1 MTSRRFSIRLSRFLR
16 RRILREDV
24 GVRDSAKSRRDLLD
38 EIYLLRD
45 VAGERLQKIAAMQER
60 IDTLRRESRVTRR
73 APLRQE
79 QSAAEAEPKSA
90 PDEARDTQPR
100 LYVDVTELALKAG
113 QTGIQRLVRE
123 MLRALLADPPGG
135 YRVEAVRA
143 APGESYRHARAF
155 VRGLGLVGATE
166 GGDSLVDARAG
177 DVFLGLDHSMYAVI
191 ANAGQLAAM
200 RERGVRLWFVCN
212 DVLPLTHQEWF
223 PPEVHVAF
231 KAWLETIARIADGV
245 ACISRTTETELRHHM
260 DALPVSQ
267 DRAPTL
273 ESFRLGG
280 DIAANDGAGVAF
292 APADMSALEHLRG
305 LPSFLM
311 VGTLEPRKG
320 HAQAL
325 EAFERLWDEGE
336 NVALVLV
343 GLPGWLTDVTQ
354 RRIRHHDE
362 LGKRLF
368 WFMHAGDALVERLY
382 ATCTALLA
390 PSQGE
395 GFGLPLV
402 EAARHAL
409 PVLARDM
416 PVFREVAGVHATYFS
431 GLDAASLA
439 SAVRKWLAVHNRGDT
454 PAVAG
459 MPWVTWSESATQLAH
474 LMLDSRHEPGCTP
487 HTQGAEQP

>member
-1 MTSRRFSIRLSRFLR
+1 MTSRRFSIRLRRFLR

-24 GVRDSAKSRRDLLD
+24 GARDSDKSRRDLLD

-45 VAGERLQKIAAMQER
+45 VAGERLQKITAMQER
-60 IDTLRRESRVTRR
+60 IDTLRRELRVARR
-73 APLRQE
+73 TPARREPPAG
-79 QSAAEAEPKSA
+79 AAEPEST
-90 PDEARDTQPR
+90 PDEARDAKPR
-100 LYVDVTELALKAG
+100 LYVDVTELALNAG

-123 MLRALLADPPGG
+123 TLRALLADPPGDC
-135 YRVEAVRA
+135 RVEAVRA

-155 VRGLGLVGATE
+155 ARGLGMAGVAG
-166 GGDSLVDARAG
+166 GGDSLIEARAG

-191 ANAGQLAAM
+191 ANAGQLAVM
-200 RERGVRLWFVCN
+200 RERGVHLWFVCN
-212 DVLPLTHQEWF
+212 DVLPLTHPEWF

-245 ACISRTTETELRHHM
+245 ACISRSTEIELRRELE
-260 DALPVSQ
+260 ALPMS
-267 DRAPTL
+267 RHRMPAL
-273 ESFRLGG
+273 GHFRLGG
-280 DIAANDGAGVAF
+280 DIATNSGAEAVVAPGE
-292 APADMSALEHLRG
+292 AATLERLRG

-325 EAFERLWDEGE
+325 EAFERLWEEGE
-336 NVALVLV
+336 NVALVVV
-343 GLPGWLTDVTQ
+343 GLPGWMTDVTQ
-354 RRIRHHDE
+354 RRIRHHDQ

-368 WFMHAGDALVERLY
+368 WFMHASDVLVEKLY

-395 GFGLPLV
+395 GFGLPLA
-402 EAARHAL
+402 EAARHGL

-416 PVFREVAGVHATYFS
+416 PVFREVAGTHATYFS
-431 GLDAASLA
+431 GLDTASLA
-439 SAVRKWLAVHNRGDT
+439 SAVREWMAAHNRGDT

-459 MPWVTWSESATQLAH
+459 MPRLTWSESAAQLAH
-474 LMLDSRHEPGCTP
+474 LVLDSRPEPGCTRAI
-487 HTQGAEQP
+487 QGAEQS

>member
-1 MTSRRFSIRLSRFLR
+1 MTSRRFWIRLRRFLR
-16 RRILREDV
+16 RRILRENV
-24 GVRDSAKSRRDLLD
+24 EARDSAKSRRDLLD
-38 EIYLLRD
+38 EVYLLRD
-45 VAGERLQKIAAMQER
+45 VAGEPLHKFAALQER
-60 IDTLRRESRVTRR
+60 IEALRQESRVSGRGLPHR
-73 APLRQE
+73 GSSPEGAAPESL
-79 QSAAEAEPKSA
+79 
-90 PDEARDTQPR
+90 PDEARDAQPR
-100 LYVDVTELALKAG
+100 LYVDITELAHKAG

-123 MLRALLADPPGG
+123 TLRALLADPPGG

-143 APGESYRHARAF
+143 PPGEAYRHARAF
-155 VRGLGLVGATE
+155 ARGLRVAEIAGEDDTPI
-166 GGDSLVDARAG
+166 DPRAD

-200 RERGVRLWFVCN
+200 RDRGVRLWFVCN
-212 DVLPLTHQEWF
+212 DVLPLTHPEWF

-245 ACISRTTETELRHHM
+245 ACISRTTETELRSQLER
-260 DALPVSQ
+260 LPVS
-267 DRAPTL
+267 RHRMPI
-273 ESFRLGG
+273 LGHFELG
-280 DIAANDGAGVAF
+280 ADIARSGGADAAA
-292 APADMSALEHLRG
+292 APGEAATLEHLRG

-368 WFMHAGDALVERLY
+368 WFMHADDALVEKLY
-382 ATCTALLA
+382 ATCTALLV

-402 EAARHAL
+402 EAARHGL

-416 PVFREVAGVHATYFS
+416 PVFREVAGTHAVYFS
-431 GLDAASLA
+431 GLDGASLA
-439 SAVRKWLAVHNRGDT
+439 SAVRQWLAAHGRGDAPVT
-454 PAVAG
+454 AG
-459 MPWVTWSESATQLAH
+459 MPQVTWSESAARLAR
-474 LMLDSRHEPGCTP
+474 LVLDPRPGPGAATP
-487 HTQGAEQP
+487 PQGAEPS

>member
-1 MTSRRFSIRLSRFLR
+1 VISRRLSIRLRRFLR
-16 RRILREDV
+16 RRVLREDV
-24 GVRDSAKSRRDLLD
+24 GVRDSDKSRRDLLD

-45 VAGERLQKIAAMQER
+45 VAGDRLQKITAMQAR
-60 IDTLRRESRVTRR
+60 IDALRRELKMARR
-73 APLRQE
+73 APLQPERT
-79 QSAAEAEPKSA
+79 ATAGEAESA
-90 PDEARDTQPR
+90 PDEVRDARPR

-123 MLRALLADPPGG
+123 TLRALLAAPPDG
-135 YRVEAVRA
+135 YQVEAVRA
-143 APGESYRHARAF
+143 VPGESYRHARAF
-155 VRGLGLVGATE
+155 ARELGVAGSAE
-166 GGDSLVDARAG
+166 GGDSRVDARAG

-212 DVLPLTHQEWF
+212 DVLPLTHPEWF

-245 ACISRTTETELRHHM
+245 ACISRTTQAELRRQL
-260 DALPVSQ
+260 DALPISQ
-267 DRAPTL
+267 RRMPVL
-273 ESFRLGG
+273 GHFRLGG
-280 DIAANDGAGVAF
+280 DIATTGDAGVL
-292 APADMSALEHLRG
+292 APGEAAALQRLRN

-325 EAFERLWDEGE
+325 EAFEQLWGDGE
-336 NVALVLV
+336 NVALVVV
-343 GLPGWLTDVTQ
+343 GLPGWMTDVIQ

-368 WFMHAGDALVERLY
+368 WFMHAGDALVEKLY

-402 EAARHAL
+402 EAARRGL
-409 PVLARDM
+409 PILARDL
-416 PVFREVAGVHATYFS
+416 PIFREVAGTHATYFS
-431 GLDAASLA
+431 GLDAPSLA
-439 SAVRKWLAVHNRGDT
+439 SAVRKWLAAHQRCDT

-459 MPWVTWSESATQLAH
+459 MPAVTWSESAAQLAH
-474 LMLDSRHEPGCTP
+474 LMLDPAEHECTRA
-487 HTQGAEQP
+487 TQGAEQP

>member
-1 MTSRRFSIRLSRFLR
+1 MSRRFSIRLGRFLR
-16 RRILREDV
+16 RRVLRQDV
-24 GVRDSAKSRRDLLD
+24 AVRDSDKSRRDLLD

-45 VAGERLQKIAAMQER
+45 VAGDRLQKITAMQAR
-60 IDTLRRESRVTRR
+60 IDGLRRELKLAHRASSRTDR
-73 APLRQE
+73 AM
-79 QSAAEAEPKSA
+79 AAEPESL
-90 PDEARDTQPR
+90 PDEVRDARPR
-100 LYVDVTELALKAG
+100 LYVDVTELAHKAG

-123 MLRALLADPPGG
+123 MLRALLANPPVGFQ
-135 YRVEAVRA
+135 VEAVRA
-143 APGESYRHARAF
+143 MPGEPYRHARAF
-155 VRGLGLVGATE
+155 ARELGVAEIE
-166 GGDSLVDARAG
+166 GDDSLMDARAG

-191 ANAGQLAAM
+191 ANTGQLAAM

-212 DVLPLTHQEWF
+212 DVLPLTNPEWF

-245 ACISRTTETELRHHM
+245 ACISRVTENELRRQL
-260 DALPVSQ
+260 DALPVARQ
-267 DRAPTL
+267 RMPVL
-273 ESFRLGG
+273 GHFRLGS
-280 DIAANDGAGVAF
+280 DIATSNGAGA
-292 APADMSALEHLRG
+292 AIGPGEAGMLERLRE

-325 EAFERLWDEGE
+325 EAFEQLWAQGE
-336 NVALVLV
+336 NVALVVV
-343 GLPGWLTDVTQ
+343 GLPGWMTEVIQ

-368 WFMHAGDALVERLY
+368 WFMRAGDALVAKLY

-402 EAARHAL
+402 EAARHGL

-416 PVFREVAGVHATYFS
+416 PIFREVAGTHATYFS
-431 GLDAASLA
+431 GLDATSLA
-439 SAVRKWLAVHNRGDT
+439 SAVREWLAAQQRGDT
-454 PAVAG
+454 PAVDG
-459 MPWVTWSESATQLAH
+459 MPTVTWSESAAQLVH
-474 LMLDSRHEPGCTP
+474 LMLHPAASECTRP
-487 HTQGAEQP
+487 TQGAEQP